1 MKDERNRLPA
11 NILEQKR
18 GFWMRHWKERDKNER
33 GFCMI
38 LLFLTFCLFFSG
50 TMVVKIYAAEYS
62 FTKYEYHKLMQ
73 NTCLMGEKAMDDE
86 GIMFRVI
93 TLRGP
98 RLAKDGK
105 FIGET
110 IAFFGVNQD
119 GDTAVLNIVTMI
131 KSNGKE
137 TATIVILSDADLD
150 GKPDR
155 EGDGMSEL
163 HEVSEEGKIHWN
175 VWIVRFIEEVV
186 MR

>member
-18 GFWMRHWKERDKNER
+18 GFWMRHWTDRDPADRK
-33 GFCMI
+33 FCIGI
-38 LLFLTFCLFFSG
+38 LIIVLFASFMTASL
-50 TMVVKIYAAEYS
+50 VKAALAEYS

-86 GIMFRVI
+86 GVMFRVI